1 MPFDSAT
8 MAWVPDPPNRARR
21 PRRPGPVV
29 EFEEERRGDVDP
41 PRVESGDDLA
51 EVVASMTVAEVIEL
65 AESGMED
72 LEAIIEAERNG
83 KGRKSILALVKSE
96 SGKVYARYDD

>member
-8 MAWVPDPPNRARR
+8 MAWIPDPPNRPKR

-29 EFEEERRGDVDP
+29 EFEEIRRGTP
-41 PRVESGDDLA
+41 STTEDLT
-51 EVVASMTVAEVIEL
+51 EVVASMTVAEVTEL

-72 LEAIIEAERNG
+72 LEAIIEAERRG
-83 KGRKSILALVKSE
+83 KGRKSILALVKSP